1 MRFLLTPEQMSDM
14 ERRFFEATGMPSIDL
29 MERAASEVVKVL
41 VERFGSDKTVF
52 FACGPG
58 GNGGDGLA
66 AARLYR
72 EAGGNAAFALSEPP
86 RSADAKE
93 NHRRAIEAG
102 VREIAP
108 DSDGEPDIWVDAL
121 FGTGFSRA
129 PEGTA
134 EALIQRINRSRI
146 LRDCPVVSVD
156 IPSGLSGLTGEAPGA
171 AVWADI
177 TIAFQYA
184 KLGHYLNDGLDA
196 SGEVVVRDIGIPS
209 IHLSPGDPVILA
221 SPAKAD
227 ASHFP
232 RNTHKGERGHVLVV
246 AGSLGMAGAAALA
259 AGAALRSGAGL
270 VTVACPRCIVP
281 VLQSLEPCAICAP
294 LPERGGALSR
304 DAVEPLK
311 ALFAGK
317 RALVVGCG
325 LSRRCAPEIVEAA
338 LESGLPAVVDADAL
352 NILSE
357 HRELLQKLRPHHAL
371 TPHPGEAERLLG
383 RALSDPASD
392 VRALASLGCAAILKG
407 ASRLIAT
414 SGRPPVLSA
423 TGCAGMAKGG
433 SGDVF
438 AGMLGAHL
446 ARPLANLGKPY
457 SMAFWTPV
465 PPDVSR
471 RMDAM
476 DLALVAEL
484 HGLAGLIA
492 ERRIGSEGMTAQDIV
507 AAIPEVFRSDGD

>member
-14 ERRFFEATGMPSIDL
+14 ERRFFEATGTESIEL
-29 MERAASEVVKVL
+29 MERAASEVAKVL
-41 VERFGSDKTVF
+41 AERFGSDKKIF

-66 AARLYR
+66 AARLYK
-72 EAGGNAAFALSEPP
+72 EAGGDAAFALSEPP
-86 RSADAKE
+86 RSPDAKE

-108 DSDGEPDIWVDAL
+108 DSDEEPDVWVDAL

-129 PEGTA
+129 PSGAA
-134 EALIQRINRSRI
+134 EQLIRRINESG
-146 LRDCPVVSVD
+146 LPVVSVD
-156 IPSGLSGLTGEAPGA
+156 IPSGLSGLTGEVPGA
-171 AVWADI
+171 AVFADV
-177 TIAFQYA
+177 TVAFQYA

-209 IHLSPGDPVILA
+209 IYLSAAAPVLLA
-221 SPAKAD
+221 APAKAD
-227 ASHFP
+227 TRSFP
-232 RNTHKGERGHVLVV
+232 RNTHKGTRGHVLVV

-270 VTVACPRCIVP
+270 VTVACPKCIVP
-281 VLQSLEPCAICAP
+281 VLQSLEPCAICQP
-294 LPERGGALSR
+294 LPERGGALSK
-304 DAVEPLK
+304 DAVEPMK

-338 LESGLPAVVDADAL
+338 LESGLPAVIDADAL

-357 HRELLQKLRPHHAL
+357 HRELLRKLRPHHAL

-383 RALSDPASD
+383 RALADPASD
-392 VRALASLGCAAILKG
+392 ARALAAFGCAAILKG
-407 ASRLIAT
+407 ASRLIAVHG
-414 SGRPPVLSA
+414 GRSPVLSA

-446 ARPLANLGKPY
+446 AKPHPEA
-457 SMAFWTPV
+457 SEAP
-465 PPDVSR
+465 R